1 MGQVAAQPETLLLSN
16 CMNVSVEAARALE
29 MSMPALKRLEIHG
42 LQQERMVSR
51 QSSGSLPFGPDP
63 LPLKRTRSQS
73 RFDPVQI
80 FFLYVLYAECLRS
93 KTMTK

>member
-1 MGQVAAQPETLLLSN
+1 VKAVGQVAAQPETLLLSN

-51 QSSGSLPFGPDP
+51 QSSRSLSVGADP
-63 LPLKRTRSQS
+63 LP
-73 RFDPVQI
+73 P
-80 FFLYVLYAECLRS
+80 
-93 KTMTK
+93 